1 MKHIL
6 NPHSQTLTLVFTG
19 DVLSTNVGTLR
30 QEIFTLLESE
40 EIKRTPWQTLDLDLT
55 ASRLIDSMGLNLLV
69 SVIKLARNRS
79 AKVVGR
85 IASPNV
91 QRALLFTRLNTQMEL
106 VMAA

>member
-6 NPHSQTLTLVFTG
+6 NTDSQTLTLVFTG

-30 QEIFTLLESE
+30 QEIFTLLESQE
-40 EIKRTPWQTLDLDLT
+40 VKRIPWQTLDLDLT

>member
-1 MKHIL
+1 
-6 NPHSQTLTLVFTG
+6 
-19 DVLSTNVGTLR
+19 
-30 QEIFTLLESE
+30 
-40 EIKRTPWQTLDLDLT
+40 LT
-55 ASRLIDSMGLNLLV
+55 AAQLIDSMGLNLLV

-85 IASPNV
+85 IVSPNV

>member
-6 NPHSQTLTLVFTG
+6 NPQAQTLTLVFTG
-19 DVLSTNVGTLR
+19 DVLSTNASNLR
-30 QEIFTLLESE
+30 QEIFTLLESDE
-40 EIKRTPWQTLDLDLT
+40 VKRTSWQTLDLDLT
-55 ASRLIDSMGLNLLV
+55 ATQMIDSMGLNLLV

>member
-1 MKHIL
+1 MQHIL
-6 NPHSQTLTLVFTG
+6 NPHSQTPPLASTG
-19 DVLSTNVGTLR
+19 HVLSTNARTLR
-30 QEIFTLLESE
+30 QEVCTWLQSE
-40 EIKRTPWQTLDLDLT
+40 DVSRTPWPTRDLDLT

-91 QRALLFTRLNTQMEL
+91 QRALLFTRLNTPMEL